1 MRNRVENVSLILF
14 FGLSTFMMIKL
25 IMYMVGFFYT
35 VGIDTTAMAALSS

>member
-25 IMYMVGFFYT
+25 IMYIVGFFYT
-35 VGIDTTAMAALSS
+35 IGIDTTAMAAMGS